1 MSHTN
6 ASRVKA
12 SCAGPDLSQR
22 DPPLSPRRF
31 AQSLAVGDIDGVV
44 ALLTDDAWLNMPP
57 APHQYHGP
65 VAIAAFLRASGA
77 WASGHGSEPPSAGT
91 RRAAAEVT

>member
-6 ASRVKA
+6 ASRAKA

-44 ALLTDDAWLNMPP
+44 ARLTDDAWLNMPP

-77 WASGHGSEPPSAGT
+77 SGAHW
-91 RRAAAEVT
+91 